1 MTRESWSP
9 EDEKKLLPCF
19 TNLSEDVFGLKLPQ
33 EVAGALFSR
42 YSRSTKSLRKVFLD
56 EFLGNPDLALQEIAA
71 LQAGSLG
78 QEEALKKAREFY
90 DRVLVGYGDD
100 SVAQLGGA
108 HMACEN
114 ISNIAANIL
123 EDARIGIAPLEK
135 STRYVRFDKKNA
147 KGEYPFYQ
155 DPRLMA
161 SPFAEDFVTL
171 MNFLFDT
178 YARKMDPVIDYVR
191 SYLPI
196 EKIEFKHPKTGE
208 PMEYREA
215 ERDPHLKKWADTA
228 YRSTIRAQACDVLRS
243 LLPMATQT
251 NVGLFG
257 VGQAYEYL
265 LTKCYSCPLTEL
277 RHLASVMHREL
288 NQLIPSFVKRAKPSD
303 YLERTQKNVQK
314 LADDLMKDL
323 PEEKMEAVRLINY
336 DPQAEEKILTA
347 ILFPGSEQSLARIQS
362 FVTRLKPESRREVL
376 DQYLKHRRHR
386 RDKPGRALEN
396 ASYTFEILCNI
407 GIYRDLHRHRIM
419 TQERQSFTVE
429 HGHETPAEVIE
440 MGLQSVF
447 DECMERAG
455 GLYRKMEKDFP
466 LEAQYGVPFAYRV
479 RWYLTVNLRE
489 LIHIV
494 ELRTMA
500 QGHPDYR
507 LLAQEMWRKVEAV
520 HPLLAAYASFI
531 DWNTYRLGR
540 LQSELRT
547 EYKKTVL
554 SEQHRSG

>member
-1 MTRESWSP
+1 MTDESWSP
-9 EDEKKLLPCF
+9 EDEKKLQPCF
-19 TNLSEDVFGLKLPQ
+19 TNLHDDVFGLRLPQ

-56 EFLGNPDLALQEIAA
+56 EFLGNPDLAVNEIAA
-71 LQAGSLG
+71 LHAGSLG
-78 QEEALKKAREFY
+78 QEEAIKKAREFY

-114 ISNIAANIL
+114 ISNVAANIL

-147 KGEYPFYQ
+147 KGEYPFYRE
-155 DPRLMA
+155 PRLMA
-161 SPFAEDFVTL
+161 SPFAEDFVTV
-171 MNFLFDT
+171 MDFLFDA

-196 EKIEFKHPKTGE
+196 EKTESKHPKTGE

-215 ERDPHLKKWADTA
+215 KRDPSLKKWADTA

-265 LTKCYSCPLTEL
+265 LTKCYSHSTKEL
-277 RHLASVMHREL
+277 CDLASMMHREL
-288 NQLIPSFVKRAKPSD
+288 NHLIPSFIKRAKPSE
-303 YLERTQKNVQK
+303 YLSTTQQNIQMVADK
-314 LADDLMKDL
+314 LLNGIQ
-323 PEEKMEAVRLINY
+323 EEENEPVRLIDY
-336 DPQAEEKILTA
+336 DKQAGEKILAA
-347 ILFPGSEQSLARIQS
+347 ILFPAAEQSFARIQS
-362 FVTRLKPESRREVL
+362 VVKRLTPEARREIL
-376 DQYLKHRRHR
+376 DKYLKHRRNR

-396 ASYTFEILCNI
+396 ATYTFEILCNI

-419 TQERQSFTVE
+419 TQERQLFTVE
-429 HGHETPAEVIE
+429 HGYETPAEIIE
-440 MGLQSVF
+440 MGLQSIF
-447 DECMERAG
+447 NECMDRAA
-455 GLYRKMEKDFP
+455 GLYRKMEKEFP
-466 LEAQYGVPFAYRV
+466 LEAQYVVPFAYRV
-479 RWYLTVNLRE
+479 RWYLTANLRE
-489 LIHIV
+489 LYHIV

-507 LLAQEMWRKVEAV
+507 RLAQEMWRKVEAV

-554 SEQHRSG
+554 SEQGRSG